1 MLIVIEENDSLRPE
15 PQLPPTV
22 IKAPVIHMPLKR
34 PKLMSYKAEAT
45 TQITVTTK
53 SPREE
58 LFFYLANVDLL
69 DPENFWKLHLVLCC
83 CIWFSRRKSFLCGWE
98 CPSAKKV
105 QNVSAK
111 TLASLV
117 FLKCNFELL

>member
-1 MLIVIEENDSLRPE
+1 
-15 PQLPPTV
+15 
-22 IKAPVIHMPLKR
+22 MPLKK

-53 SPREE
+53 SPHEE

-69 DPENFWKLHLVLCC
+69 DPENFWKLHERDLPCMALFMRKVFCVVASGSPVERVFSVGGNVLRPRR
-83 CIWFSRRKSFLCGWE
+83 SRM
-98 CPSAKKV
+98 
-105 QNVSAK
+105 SAK